1 MMKNK
6 IIPVLILI
14 FSVSCFYSQSL
25 IFKDKNLEKAVIENS
40 DLNKDGK
47 INQFEADRIEN
58 LFLVNKGITNTED
71 LAYFK
76 NAKMIVLD
84 DNSILN
90 LSLKNMDHLQLFS
103 CTGCKISNF
112 KAENLKNLA
121 SLYLDNNQIEN
132 ISLKTTP
139 RIDQLTVSLN
149 KIKTIDVSSL
159 KYLKK
164 LNLEHNLIQ
173 KLDISKNMN
182 LETLN
187 VMKNPLKE
195 TDIKKGAVNVTIFGF
210 QQQ

>member
-1 MMKNK
+1 MKNK
-6 IIPVLILI
+6 IIAILILI
-14 FSVSCFYSQSL
+14 FSASGFYSQSL
-25 IFKDKNLEKAVIENS
+25 IFKDKNLEKAVTENF

-71 LAYFK
+71 LPYFK

-132 ISLKTTP
+132 ISLKMTP

-149 KIKTIDVSSL
+149 KIKSIDLSLL

-164 LNLEHNLIQ
+164 LNLEHNLVQ
-173 KLDISKNMN
+173 KLDISQNMN

-195 TDIKKGAVNVTIFGF
+195 TDIKKGAANVTIFGF

>member
-6 IIPVLILI
+6 IIPILILI

-25 IFKDKNLEKAVIENS
+25 IFKDKNLEKAVIENF

-84 DNSILN
+84 DNSIVN

-112 KAENLKNLA
+112 KAENLKIWLHYI
-121 SLYLDNNQIEN
+121 LTTTR
-132 ISLKTTP
+132 LK
-139 RIDQLTVSLN
+139 
-149 KIKTIDVSSL
+149 
-159 KYLKK
+159 
-164 LNLEHNLIQ
+164 
-173 KLDISKNMN
+173 
-182 LETLN
+182 
-187 VMKNPLKE
+187 
-195 TDIKKGAVNVTIFGF
+195 IFH
-210 QQQ
+210 

>member
-6 IIPVLILI
+6 IIPVLFLI
-14 FSVSCFYSQSL
+14 FPMSYFYSQN
-25 IFKDKNLEKAVIENS
+25 INFKDKNLEKAVAENF

-47 INQFEADRIEN
+47 INQFEAERIEN
-58 LFLVNKGITNTED
+58 LFLVNKGVTTAED
-71 LAYFK
+71 LVYFK

-84 DNSILN
+84 DNNILN
-90 LSLKNMDHLQLFS
+90 LTLKNMDHLQLFS

-112 KAENLKNLA
+112 KAENLKSLA

-159 KYLKK
+159 KRLKK
-164 LNLEHNLIQ
+164 LNLEHNQIQ
-173 KLDISKNMN
+173 KLDISGNLN

-187 VMKNPLKE
+187 VTKNPLKE
-195 TDIKKGAVNVTIFGF
+195 TDIKKGAANVTVFGF